1 MISVYI
7 KFFWM
12 IFFTFLIFFIT
23 HSVHSET
30 MGHLIWKK
38 GIYYKKNT
46 KIPFSGKVSGNIKGL
61 ITNGKKEGTWVR
73 YYTNG
78 QLFSVSNYKNGR
90 KNGAWITYNK
100 EGHLIEKGQYK
111 NDLEEGSWIRLF
123 DNGTINY
130 KGQFKNGKKSGSW
143 IAYHYNGQLK
153 YQGNY
158 KNGKKQGYWEYFS
171 ASGFLYEDY
180 SGYFKNNKKVSSKI

>member
-1 MISVYI
+1 
-7 KFFWM
+7 M
-12 IFFTFLIFFIT
+12 IFLTFLVFFIT

-30 MGHLIWKK
+30 MGDLIWKK

-46 KIPFSGKVSGNIKGL
+46 NIPFSGNISGNFKGQ
-61 ITNGKKEGTWVR
+61 IQNGKKEGTWVR
-73 YYTNG
+73 YYING
-78 QLFSVSNYKNGR
+78 QLFSVSNYKKGK
-90 KNGAWITYNK
+90 KNGAWITYNN
-100 EGHLIEKGQYK
+100 EGHLIEKGQYE

-123 DNGTINY
+123 DNGIINY
-130 KGQFKNGKKSGSW
+130 KGKFKNGKKTGSW
-143 IAYHYNGQLK
+143 IAYYYNGKLK

-158 KNGKKQGYWEYFS
+158 KNGTKEGYWEYFS

>member
-12 IFFTFLIFFIT
+12 NIFTFLIIFLTSFAY
-23 HSVHSET
+23 SET
-30 MGHLIWKK
+30 MDDLIWEN
-38 GIYYKKNT
+38 GIYYQKNT
-46 KIPFSGKVSGNIKGL
+46 NIPFSGKITGNIKGQ
-61 ITNGKKEGTWVR
+61 IQNGKKEGTWIR
-73 YYTNG
+73 YYSNG
-78 QLFSVSNYKNGR
+78 QLFSVSNFKKGK
-90 KNGAWITYNK
+90 KNGAWITYNN
-100 EGHLIEKGQYK
+100 EGRLIEKGQYK
-111 NDLEEGSWIRLF
+111 NDLEEGPWIRLF

-130 KGQFKNGKKSGSW
+130 KGKFKNGKKSGSW

-158 KNGKKQGYWEYFS
+158 KNGTKEGYWEYFS
-171 ASGFLYEDY
+171 SSGFLYEDY